1 MYAFDL
7 LDFQMQQSCFYSRCV
22 THRYPNKQKRT
33 YHFTNADLVYKN
45 YFAFTDSTKEREN
58 FFQIG
63 KTGDEPE
70 PNLIE
75 FYIKTFHK
83 LNDSSQEILIVI
95 YNYLEGY

>member
-1 MYAFDL
+1 MPIWFIRTILHLQIA
-7 LDFQMQQSCFYSRCV
+7 
-22 THRYPNKQKRT
+22 QKK
-33 YHFTNADLVYKN
+33 A
-45 YFAFTDSTKEREN
+45 EN